1 MTIPIP
7 TTKRRFILA
16 IVLVALT
23 LPAEWVLV
31 KAMSTDAATESAQW
45 AETQPQSS
53 LQLAAESLE
62 DYPYEYRR
70 EILRRLDTRGR
81 IAAWTAVIVR
91 YRDSHPDLEDAQV
104 DILNTA
110 IEAVRF
116 TLSNPGPET
125 AKVARFVGERAEA
138 LLGKEVARELLH
150 QAGPLRVRFFAGS
163 LPWHLRA
170 TDFVRTRL
178 VVQADVAP
186 CDCNV
191 DFGCRNENMK
201 CSAGNGGCAIES
213 NWPAC
218 GWLWLEDCNGTC
230 AADGQSGLD

>member
-1 MTIPIP
+1 MTIPVP
-7 TTKRRFILA
+7 TTNRRFILA

-23 LPAEWVLV
+23 LPAEWILV

-45 AETQPQSS
+45 AETLPQSS

-91 YRDSHPDLEDAQV
+91 YRDSHPELEDAQV

-110 IEAVRF
+110 IETVRV
-116 TLSNPGPET
+116 TLSNPGPQT
-125 AKVARFVGERAEA
+125 ASLARFVGERAEA
-138 LLGKEVARELLH
+138 ILGKEVARELLH
-150 QAGPLRVRFFAGS
+150 QAGPLRVRFFSAS

-178 VVQADVAP
+178 VVQADAAA
-186 CDCNV
+186 CNCNV
-191 DFGCRNENMK
+191 EFGC
-201 CSAGNGGCAIES
+201 GNGNDCVSGIGCTVETD
-213 NWPAC
+213 WPAC
-218 GWLWLEDCNGTC
+218 GWLWLQDCNGSC
-230 AADGQSGLD
+230 GRINESGIN